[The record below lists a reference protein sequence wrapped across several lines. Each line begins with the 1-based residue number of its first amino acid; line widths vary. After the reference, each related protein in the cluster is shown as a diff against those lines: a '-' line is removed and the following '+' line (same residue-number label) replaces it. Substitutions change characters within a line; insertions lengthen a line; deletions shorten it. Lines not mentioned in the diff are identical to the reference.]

1 MNACAKKSVFHG
13 VHRNAFIAGSVV
25 LFHVFAIWALQ
36 TGLLIRAVELV
47 VHVEVLAQIIEPPKP
62 VTLKEPP
69 KEIPP
74 LPEPVKKPMTKPE
87 PVTQVAPKLLAVE
100 YATPAPNA
108 PSVQPIAPPAPFV
121 PEVPVAAV
129 ATPLPPAPPAK
140 VVLPSSMGDYL
151 NNPKPNY
158 PPMSKRLGEQGG
170 VGVRIF
176 VGADGL
182 PQKRELLK
190 TSGFERLDQAALDVV
205 MRWTFVPGKRG
216 GVPEAMWMA
225 TTIKFELE

>member
-1 MNACAKKSVFHG
+1 MTVSAAKLTFLTT
-13 VHRNAFIAGSVV
+13 HRNTLIAAAVL
-25 LFHVFAIWALQ
+25 LFHVLAIWALQ
-36 TGLLIRAVELV
+36 TGLLMRAVELV
-47 VHVEVLAQIIEPPKP
+47 VPVEVLAQIIEPPKP
-62 VTLKEPP
+62 MQPKIEPP
-69 KEIPP
+69 PP
-74 LPEPVKKPMTKPE
+74 PPPEPVKKPVTKPE
-87 PVTQVAPKLLAVE
+87 PVTQAAPKLLAVE
-100 YATPAPNA
+100 DAPPSPNA
-108 PSVQPIAPPAPFV
+108 PAPQPIAPATPYVPA
-121 PEVPVAAV
+121 VPVAAV
-129 ATPLPPAPPAK
+129 ATPAPPAPPAK

-158 PPMSKRLGEQGG
+158 PAMSKRLGEQGS
-170 VGVRIF
+170 VAVRIF